1 MSSTEYPNGNG
12 ANGKTGLGVQAYRW
26 IVAGG
31 MTLLVLLS
39 QRTLATLDDTT
50 AAVRSLEARVAA
62 MQGTTES
69 RFNAHAQRLETA
81 DRRND
86 TQDSKIDSL
95 WQRLWALPNVPRVVP

>member
-1 MSSTEYPNGNG
+1 MSGTEHPNGNG

-31 MTLLVLLS
+31 MALLVLLS

-50 AAVRSLEARVAA
+50 AAVRSLQAQVAA
-62 MQGTTES
+62 MQGATES
-69 RFNAHAQRLETA
+69 RLNAHTQRLDTA

-86 TQDSKIDSL
+86 AQDLKIDGL
-95 WQRLWALPNVPRVVP
+95 WQRLWSPVPTTRTP

>member
-1 MSSTEYPNGNG
+1 MSGTEHPNGND

-31 MTLLVLLS
+31 MALLVLLS

-50 AAVRSLEARVAA
+50 AVVRSLQAQVAA
-62 MQGTTES
+62 MQGATES
-69 RFNAHAQRLETA
+69 RLNAHSQRLDTA

-86 TQDSKIDSL
+86 AQDVKIDGL
-95 WQRLWALPNVPRVVP
+95 WQRLWSPVPTTRTP